1 MPVAGLVQCDS
12 PPTMP
17 VRRTARSRRGS
28 HLANPGSQQPYGQS
42 PELPTQPATAS
53 PCPSM
58 DPVSFP
64 LDRSPF
70 LGASAASQ
78 IPHTQLAGDASFSRS
93 EPFVPHSPCAAVVYP
108 EAITDD
114 LGRDACSVGRV
125 RPHSGKLELLSLDE
139 WNENETYDE
148 EPPTCLHYSIEWK
161 VTLNNKVLAKDTEPD
176 LVLAPR
182 FYWSLFLR
190 DKLEKLL
197 QKKLP
202 PSKRVACEDTN
213 VVVSVTERSKRDLTK
228 RFDEKDVDWFLVER
242 QLSQWSESFRAG
254 KKLRVDM
261 SFNYVEIGQPTP
273 VASKRGGR
281 RGYPS
286 ATQQML
292 AERDSQVDAE
302 EGTSSQPSIWQ
313 DVYNLMRCPGP
324 PCNLGPHCWR
334 DPHGKKHY
342 KLRTHQLKAMIR
354 HVAQGGQLQSHDDVP
369 EDVRQQLYA
378 EEQQQLE
385 RHQRASHN
393 APTGHTPIHITNV
406 LPGPSNPTSS
416 LSEVQAKIRLD
427 VPGFLDAA
435 VEEYSNWQ
443 QSRVRREDQKN
454 DIQNMCDMA
463 LEHGFDLQQLYDD
476 QDPDFFIS
484 RGIKLGVARRFIRD
498 ISYWVQQQI
507 GVNGRITI
515 E

>member
-1 MPVAGLVQCDS
+1 M
-12 PPTMP
+12 
-17 VRRTARSRRGS
+17 
-28 HLANPGSQQPYGQS
+28 
-42 PELPTQPATAS
+42 
-53 PCPSM
+53 
-58 DPVSFP
+58 
-64 LDRSPF
+64 
-70 LGASAASQ
+70 ASQ
-78 IPHTQLAGDASFSRS
+78 MPDTQAAGDPSSSRS
-93 EPFVPHSPCAAVVYP
+93 EPLVLHSPFPAAVYQ
-108 EAITDD
+108 EAIAGD
-114 LGRDACSVGRV
+114 LGRGTYTVGHV
-125 RPHSGKLELLSLDE
+125 RPLSGKLELLNLDE

-148 EPPTCLHYSIEWK
+148 EPPTCVHYSIEWK
-161 VTLNNKVLAKDTEPD
+161 VTLNNKLLSKDTEPD

-190 DKLEKLL
+190 EKLEKLL

-228 RFDEKDVDWFLVER
+228 RFDEVDVDWFLVER

-254 KKLRVDM
+254 KKLRVDV

-273 VASKRGGR
+273 VASKRGGK

-302 EGTSSQPSIWQ
+302 EGTSSLPSVWQ

-324 PCNLGPHCWR
+324 PCSLGPHCWR

-342 KLRTHQLKAMIR
+342 KLRTHQLKALIR
-354 HVAQGGQLQSHDDVP
+354 HVAQGGQLRSHDDVP

-385 RHQRASHN
+385 RQRRATHS
-393 APTGHTPIHITNV
+393 APAGHAPIHITNV
-406 LPGPSNPTSS
+406 LPGPSHSTSDS
-416 LSEVQAKIRLD
+416 TKVQAKPRLD

-435 VEEYSNWQ
+435 VEEYSDWQ
-443 QSRVRREDQKN
+443 QSRVRREDQKD
-454 DIQNMCDMA
+454 DIRNMCDMA
-463 LEHGFDLQQLYDD
+463 LEHGLDLQQLHDD

-484 RGIKLGVARRFIRD
+484 RDIKIGVARRFIRD
-498 ISYWVQQQI
+498 IEHWVQQQVAAT
-507 GVNGRITI
+507 GQITI
-515 E
+515 D

>member
-1 MPVAGLVQCDS
+1 
-12 PPTMP
+12 MP

-28 HLANPGSQQPYGQS
+28 HLVLSGSQQPYGRS
-42 PELPTQPATAS
+42 PDPPAQAATAS
-53 PCPSM
+53 LRPSM
-58 DPVSFP
+58 DPVSYP

-70 LGASAASQ
+70 LGAAAASQ
-78 IPHTQLAGDASFSRS
+78 TLDTQLAGDASVSRT
-93 EPFVPHSPCAAVVYP
+93 EPFVLRSPCPTVAYQ
-108 EAITDD
+108 EALAGD
-114 LGRDACSVGRV
+114 LSRDAGSAGHV
-125 RPHSGKLELLSLDE
+125 RPHSGRLELLDLDE
-139 WNENETYDE
+139 WNENATYDE

-161 VTLNNKVLAKDTEPD
+161 VTLNNRLLARDTEPD

-228 RFDEKDVDWFLVER
+228 RFDEMDVDWFLVER

-254 KKLRVDM
+254 KKLRLDV
-261 SFNYVEIGQPTP
+261 SFNYVELGQPAP
-273 VASKRGGR
+273 VVSKRGGR

-286 ATQQML
+286 ATLQML

-302 EGTSSQPSIWQ
+302 EGACGQPSTWQ

-342 KLRTHQLKAMIR
+342 KLRTHQLKALIR
-354 HVAQGGQLQSHDDVP
+354 HVEQGGQLRTHDDVT

-385 RHQRASHN
+385 RRERASHSTSVGQ
-393 APTGHTPIHITNV
+393 APIHITNV
-406 LPGPSNPTSS
+406 LPGPSQSTPGPA
-416 LSEVQAKIRLD
+416 EVQTKPRLD
-427 VPGFLDAA
+427 VPGFLDTA
-435 VEEYSNWQ
+435 VEEYSDWQ
-443 QSRVRREDQKN
+443 QSRVMRETQRD
-454 DIQNMCDMA
+454 DIRNMCDMA

-498 ISYWVQQQI
+498 IKYWVEQQVAA
-507 GVNGRITI
+507 GSEVTTT

>member
-1 MPVAGLVQCDS
+1 
-12 PPTMP
+12 MP
-17 VRRTARSRRGS
+17 VRRTARSRHGS
-28 HLANPGSQQPYGQS
+28 HVAPSGSQQPYGRS
-42 PELPTQPATAS
+42 PDLPTQAATAS
-53 PCPSM
+53 PRPSI

-70 LGASAASQ
+70 LGASTAFL
-78 IPHTQLAGDASFSRS
+78 IPDAQAAGDPSSSRS
-93 EPFVPHSPCAAVVYP
+93 EPLVLHSPCPAAVYQEP
-108 EAITDD
+108 IAGD
-114 LGRDACSVGRV
+114 LGMGTCSVGRV
-125 RPHSGKLELLSLDE
+125 RPLSGKLELLSLDE

-161 VTLNNKVLAKDTEPD
+161 VTLNNKLLSKDTEPD

-190 DKLEKLL
+190 EKLEKLL

-228 RFDEKDVDWFLVER
+228 RFDELDVDWFLVER

-254 KKLRVDM
+254 KKLRVDV
-261 SFNYVEIGQPTP
+261 SFNYVETGQPAPTTS
-273 VASKRGGR
+273 ARGGKRG
-281 RGYPS
+281 YLS

-302 EGTSSQPSIWQ
+302 EGTSSLPSVWQ

-324 PCNLGPHCWR
+324 PCSLGPHCWR

-342 KLRTHQLKAMIR
+342 KLRTHQLKALIR
-354 HVAQGGQLQSHDDVP
+354 HVAQGGQLRSHDDVP
-369 EDVRQQLYA
+369 EDIRQQLYA

-385 RHQRASHN
+385 RHQRTRHSAL
-393 APTGHTPIHITNV
+393 AGHAPIHITNV
-406 LPGPSNPTSS
+406 LPEPSHPTSGS
-416 LSEVQAKIRLD
+416 TEVQAKPRLD

-435 VEEYSNWQ
+435 VEEYSDWQ
-443 QSRVRREDQKN
+443 QSRVRREDQKV
-454 DIQNMCDMA
+454 DIRNMCDMA
-463 LEHGFDLQQLYDD
+463 LEHGLDLQQLHDD

-484 RGIKLGVARRFIRD
+484 RGIKIGVARRFIRD
-498 ISYWVQQQI
+498 IEYWVQQQVAATGQI
-507 GVNGRITI
+507 SDLRSL
-515 E
+515 

>member
-1 MPVAGLVQCDS
+1 M
-12 PPTMP
+12 
-17 VRRTARSRRGS
+17 VR
-28 HLANPGSQQPYGQS
+28 
-42 PELPTQPATAS
+42 S
-53 PCPSM
+53 PCP
-58 DPVSFP
+58 
-64 LDRSPF
+64 
-70 LGASAASQ
+70 
-78 IPHTQLAGDASFSRS
+78 
-93 EPFVPHSPCAAVVYP
+93 AVVYP

-114 LGRDACSVGRV
+114 SGRNACSAGYV
-125 RPHSGKLELLSLDE
+125 RPHSGKLELLNLDE

-161 VTLNNKVLAKDTEPD
+161 VTLNNKLLSKDTEPD

-197 QKKLP
+197 RKKLS
-202 PSKRVACEDTN
+202 PSKRVTCEDTN

-228 RFDEKDVDWFLVER
+228 RFDELDVDWFLVER

-254 KKLRVDM
+254 KKLRVDV
-261 SFNYVEIGQPTP
+261 SFNYVELGQPAP
-273 VASKRGGR
+273 VASKRGGK

-286 ATQQML
+286 ATQHML
-292 AERDSQVDAE
+292 AERDLQVDAE
-302 EGTSSQPSIWQ
+302 EGMSSQPSIWQ

-324 PCNLGPHCWR
+324 PCDLGPHCWR
-334 DPHGKKHY
+334 DPFGKKHY
-342 KLRTHQLKAMIR
+342 KLRTHQLKALIR

-378 EEQQQLE
+378 EDQQQLE
-385 RHQRASHN
+385 RRHKAIQSGPASH
-393 APTGHTPIHITNV
+393 APIHITNV
-406 LPGPSNPTSS
+406 LPGPSHPTSIS
-416 LSEVQAKIRLD
+416 AEAQAKRRLE

-435 VEEYSNWQ
+435 VEDYSDWQ
-443 QSRVRREDQKN
+443 KSRVRGYDQKD

-463 LEHGFDLQQLYDD
+463 LEHGLDLQQLHDD
-476 QDPDFFIS
+476 HDPDFFIS
-484 RGIKLGVARRFIRD
+484 RGIKIGVARRFIRD

-507 GVNGRITI
+507 GVNGRSTL

>member
-1 MPVAGLVQCDS
+1 MPAQ
-12 PPTMP
+12 
-17 VRRTARSRRGS
+17 RAARSRRGS
-28 HLANPGSQQPYGQS
+28 ELTTSRPQQPYGRS
-42 PELPTQPATAS
+42 PDPYTQTASTS

-64 LDRSPF
+64 LDRPQRV
-70 LGASAASQ
+70 GAFTASQ
-78 IPHTQLAGDASFSRS
+78 IPNTHIAGNITASRS
-93 EPFVPHSPCAAVVYP
+93 EPSVLPSPGPAAAFP
-108 EAITDD
+108 EAIADN
-114 LGRDACSVGRV
+114 LGRDTGSTDHI
-125 RPHSGKLELLSLDE
+125 RPHSGKLELLDLDE

-161 VTLNNKVLAKDTEPD
+161 VTLNNKLLSKDTEPD

-190 DKLEKLL
+190 NKLEKLL

-213 VVVSVTERSKRDLTK
+213 VVVSVTERSQRDLTK
-228 RFDEKDVDWFLVER
+228 RFDEMDVDWFLVER

-254 KKLRVDM
+254 KKLRVDV
-261 SFNYVEIGQPTP
+261 SFNYVEIGQPAP
-273 VASKRGGR
+273 VASKRGGK
-281 RGYPS
+281 RGYS
-286 ATQQML
+286 SCTQQML
-292 AERDSQVDAE
+292 TERDFQVDAE

-334 DPHGKKHY
+334 DPYGKKHY
-342 KLRTHQLKAMIR
+342 KLRTHQLKALIR
-354 HVAQGGQLQSHDDVP
+354 HVAQGGPLQSHDDVP

-385 RHQRASHN
+385 RHNRASHST
-393 APTGHTPIHITNV
+393 ATSHAPIHITNV
-406 LPGPSNPTSS
+406 LPGPSHPSS
-416 LSEVQAKIRLD
+416 GSAEVQAKPRLD

-435 VEEYSNWQ
+435 VENYSAWQ
-443 QSRVRREDQKN
+443 KSRIRREDQKD
-454 DIQNMCDMA
+454 DIQNTCDMA
-463 LEHGFDLQQLYDD
+463 LEHGLDLQQLYDD

-484 RGIKLGVARRFIRD
+484 RGIKVGVARRFIRD
-498 ISYWVQQQI
+498 IGYWVQQQM
-507 GVNGRITI
+507 GVNGS
-515 E
+515 